1 MPVTVVEVKDLS
13 VQYGEMPVL
22 TEVSL
27 KVNKGDYIGLV
38 GPNGSGK
45 STLIRC
51 MLGLISPSRG
61 SVLLFGE
68 SSASMMHREKVGY
81 LPQRIDFFNPRF
93 PSTVSEIVSQGMIA
107 NKRAGR
113 ADVRGRLEKALKLL
127 DIAPIRD
134 RLIGDLSG
142 GQQQRT
148 FIARALVNDPDFLI
162 LDEPASALDP
172 ETRDNFFSLLHD
184 LNQTKKVTIILV
196 THDIGG
202 IGEHAS
208 KLLYLDKRIIF
219 YGGFNEFCR
228 SENMAKLFGPSSQHI
243 ICHEHH

>member
-1 MPVTVVEVKDLS
+1 MTVVEAHDLS
-13 VQYGEMPVL
+13 VQYGAMPVL
-22 TEVSL
+22 SDL
-27 KVNKGDYIGLV
+27 SFKVEEGDYVGLV

-51 MLGLISPSRG
+51 ILGIIPPTGG
-61 SVLLFGE
+61 SVSLFGE
-68 SSASMMHREKVGY
+68 DASSMKLRERIGY

-93 PSTVSEIVSQGMIA
+93 PSTVTEIISQGMIA
-107 NKRAGR
+107 NKRAGKG
-113 ADVRGRLEKALKLL
+113 AGRERMEKVLQLL
-127 DIAPIRD
+127 DIAAIRD

-142 GQQQRT
+142 GQQQRV
-148 FIARALVNDPDFLI
+148 FIARALVNNPDFLI

-172 ETRDNFFSLLHD
+172 ETRDNFHLLLHD
-184 LNQTKKVTIILV
+184 LNTSRNVTVILV

-219 YGGFNEFCR
+219 FGGFGEFCR
-228 SENMAKLFGPSSQHI
+228 SENMTKLFGPSSQHI
-243 ICHEHH
+243 ICHEHD